1 MRIDLHVHTQ
11 KCKKGDGTK
20 RNISPED
27 LVVKLSEQ
35 NVRICSIT
43 NHNKIDVAEY
53 SKVAGLDPDLVIFPG
68 VELDI
73 DFHNERRHV
82 VLVCN
87 PKHLDVFSKTFDD
100 EQGRDYDAFSLE
112 YREFVKKVKSFG
124 QEDIIVIPHFMDKER
139 GFTIDEKDELF
150 KDLDGYVV
158 ILETSKLR
166 SMGVVNDHSNHLSL
180 IGSDVKDWA
189 TYSKEVL
196 PELKFAIDS
205 FEKFFELANDAKNF
219 VKNALEGASRS
230 NIVIDHGAEIAIFD
244 DINVIFGEKGSGKTI
259 LLKEHVYP
267 QFCDAGKKVFLH
279 EGKEYAKLYREMIQA
294 HEDAVEIDRD
304 MHDTIVSEFDR
315 VISYNEPNSQDFIKK
330 YVEYRQDTTKNKKSK
345 RILKSSSTFS
355 NNTTIT
361 VDFIVQEATSR
372 IRKIDDVA
380 KINAAVRKTPDS
392 QTNKLNLDDQ
402 LHKLKLEI
410 QLRAIK
416 GHRELFI
423 AQLTESFLEALKESL
438 RKKAQKKSKPNN
450 IGFSK
455 LVAQRVAR
463 LESNTNIASALSNI
477 QASQTKHI
485 GHLPVKGPVSFET
498 SVLTLTEQDI
508 YKKDSIFD
516 KSMIVLN
523 RGLIKKL
530 NHFSVK
536 SFKDINQYFDSVE
549 KTIKGEDFAGD
560 VVKKASTIKITD
572 NDSYIPSEGEK
583 AILSISGLLESYAY
597 ECYLFDEVE
606 NGLGHK
612 YISEYLIPR
621 LKDLRSKGK
630 TVVLSTHNAN
640 IAINTLPSQVIYCDY
655 PSSNNYFAG
664 NMYANELIGVVNGEI
679 LSWEDKA
686 VLHLEGN
693 KEMFNRRK
701 NIYGL

>member
-11 KCKKGDGTK
+11 KCKKGDGPK
-20 RNISPED
+20 RTISPDD
-27 LVVKLSEQ
+27 LVGKLAEQ
-35 NVRICSIT
+35 DVRICSIT
-43 NHNKIDVAEY
+43 NHNKIDIAEY
-53 SKVAGLDPDLVIFPG
+53 NKVSSLDPNLVIFPG
-68 VELDI
+68 IELDL
-73 DFHNERRHV
+73 DFHGERRHT

-87 PKHLDVFSKTFDD
+87 PKRLDVFSEAFDN
-100 EQGRDYDAFSLE
+100 EQGRNYDTYSLDYA
-112 YREFVKKVKSFG
+112 EFVIKVKTFAHD
-124 QEDIIVIPHFMDKER
+124 DIIVIPHFMDKER
-139 GFTIDEKDELF
+139 GFTIEEKDELF
-150 KDLDGYVV
+150 KDLEGYVV

-166 SMGVVNDHSNHLSL
+166 SMGVVNDHSDHLSL
-180 IGSDVKDWA
+180 IGSDVKDWGL
-189 TYSKEVL
+189 YSKEAL
-196 PELKFAIDS
+196 PELKFGIDS

-230 NIVIDHGAEIAIFD
+230 NIKVGDDAKVAIFD

-259 LLKEHVYP
+259 LLKEHIYP
-267 QFCDAGKKVFLH
+267 HFCDAGKKVFLH
-279 EGKEYAKLYREMIQA
+279 EGKEYAKLYREMIQS

-304 MHDTIVSEFDR
+304 MYDTIIGGFNR
-315 VISYNEPNSQDFIKK
+315 IISYSEPNQQDFIKK
-330 YVEYRQDTTKNKKSK
+330 YIEYKQDTTKNKKSK

-361 VDFIVQEATSR
+361 VEFIVQEATTR

-380 KINAAVRKTPDS
+380 KINAAVRKAPTS
-392 QTNKLNLDDQ
+392 QADKLSLDQQ

-410 QLRAIK
+410 QQRAVK
-416 GHRELFI
+416 RHKELF
-423 AQLTESFLEALKESL
+423 AAELTESFLEALKESL

-455 LVAQRVAR
+455 LVAQRASR
-463 LESNTNIASALSNI
+463 LESNTSITSSLADI
-477 QASQTKHI
+477 QTSQIKHI
-485 GHLPVKGPVSFET
+485 GHLPVKGPVSYET
-498 SVLTLTEQDI
+498 SVLTLTERDM

-516 KSMIVLN
+516 KSKIVLN

-530 NHFSVK
+530 NHFSIK
-536 SFKDINQYFDSVE
+536 SFKDINQYFDSIE
-549 KTIKGEDFAGD
+549 KAIKGEDFAED
-560 VVKKASTIKITD
+560 VVKKTSTIKIKD
-572 NDSYIPSEGEK
+572 NDNYIPSEGEK

-621 LKDLRSKGK
+621 LKELRSKGK

-640 IAINTLPSQVIYCDY
+640 IAINTLPSQVVYCNY
-655 PSSNNYFAG
+655 PSANNYFVG
-664 NMYANELIGVVNGEI
+664 NMYANELVGIVNGES
-679 LSWEDKA
+679 LVWEDEA